1 MINEVRNTVLAA
13 LNKENFGYISP
24 NVFNLYAK
32 QAQIEVFNEHFKY
45 YSEAKVKRNARY
57 KGESYSDDAKRHEE
71 IIDNFS
77 VVEPLTYRGANS
89 IFDVTTPYRHVNA
102 VLLSNG
108 SIVEKIDRKELYNLN
123 MSLLTAPS
131 LLFPVYTVSND
142 SVTIYPS
149 TVTIYPA
156 VTSADIDYIRFPRDP
171 KWTYVNIVDGEPVFN
186 QGANDYQ
193 DFELPLDD
201 FPDLV
206 VKILQYCGLTIREA
220 EVVAMSNSEEQENK
234 S

>member
-71 IIDNFS
+71 IIDGFS
-77 VVEPLTYRGANS
+77 VFEPLTYSGSNS
-89 IFDVTTPYRHVNA
+89 VFNITTPYRHVNA

-108 SIVEKIDRKELYNLN
+108 AIAEKVDRKELYNLN
-123 MSLLTAPS
+123 MSLLTMPN
-131 LLFPVYTVSND
+131 LFFPVYTVSEN
-142 SVTIYPS
+142 TI
-149 TVTIYPA
+149 TVSPLATFA
-156 VTSADIDYIRFPRDP
+156 EMDYIRFPHDP

>member
-24 NVFNLYAK
+24 GTFNLYAK
-32 QAQIEVFNEHFKY
+32 QAQLEVFNEHFKLFAE
-45 YSEAKVKRNARY
+45 SKVKRNVRY
-57 KGESYSDDAKRHEE
+57 KGEGYSDDAKRHEE
-71 IIDNFS
+71 IIDSFS
-77 VVEPLTYRGANS
+77 VVAPLTYSGSGSVFN
-89 IFDVTTPYRHVNA
+89 ITTPYKHVNA
-102 VLLSNG
+102 ILLPNG
-108 SIVEKIDRKELYNLN
+108 TIVEKINRKEIYDLN
-123 MSLLTAPS
+123 MSLLTAPT
-131 LLFPVYTVSND
+131 LLFPVYTVSTD
-142 SVTIYPS
+142 
-149 TVTIYPA
+149 TVTIYP
-156 VTSADIDYIRFPRDP
+156 TSVILADIDYIRFPADP
-171 KWTYVNIVDGEPVFN
+171 KWTYVDITDGEPVFN